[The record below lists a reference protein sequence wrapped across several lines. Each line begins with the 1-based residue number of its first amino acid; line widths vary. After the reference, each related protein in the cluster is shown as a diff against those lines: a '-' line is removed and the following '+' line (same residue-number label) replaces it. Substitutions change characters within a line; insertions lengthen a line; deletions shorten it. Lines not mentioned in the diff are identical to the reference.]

1 MCKYRVPAA
10 VTAALFLWVGTAS
23 ASDLPMP
30 EGEVVLTVS
39 GNIATAND
47 GDRALFDLSM
57 LQGMGATRIST
68 STIWTDGVQS
78 FTGVPLY
85 ILLEELGVTGGT
97 LRATAINDYTVEI
110 PVTDVG
116 ETFPI
121 IAYLRNSEVMSIRDK
136 GPLWIVYPYDLSPEY
151 RTETSYAQSIW
162 QLDRIEVV
170 E

>member
-1 MCKYRVPAA
+1 MCEYRVPVAIS
-10 VTAALFLWVGTAS
+10 AALFLWVGTAS

-30 EGEVVLTVS
+30 EGEVLLTVS

-47 GDRALFDLSM
+47 GDRALFDLPM

-78 FTGVPLY
+78 FTGVPLS
-85 ILLEELGVTGGT
+85 ILLDDLGVTGGT

-110 PVTDVG
+110 PVDAVG
-116 ETFPI
+116 KDFPI
-121 IAYLRNSEVMSIRDK
+121 LAYARNGEPMSIRDK
-136 GPLWIVYPYDLSPEY
+136 GPLWVIYPYDLGAEY
-151 RTETSYAQSIW
+151 RTETIYSRSIW
-162 QLDRIEVV
+162 QLHRIEVV